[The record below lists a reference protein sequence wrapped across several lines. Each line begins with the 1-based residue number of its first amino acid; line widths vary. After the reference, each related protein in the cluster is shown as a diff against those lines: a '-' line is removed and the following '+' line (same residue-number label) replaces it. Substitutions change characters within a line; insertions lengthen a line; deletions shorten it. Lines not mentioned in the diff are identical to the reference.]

1 VHIKDS
7 TGLPSARHPY
17 TYVIPGTGEMP
28 LPEVMSVLRRDG
40 YNGAISLEWEKMWHP
55 YLPDLSEALGAAS
68 EQGWW

>member
-1 VHIKDS
+1 
-7 TGLPSARHPY
+7 
-17 TYVIPGTGEMP
+17 MP